1 MLACSIWIPGSNTVH
16 WLTATTRRTR
26 LVVVVVSAT
35 ESIMSST
42 GADLVQSASSV
53 LVILGKVSTGAIW
66 IPGSNAVHWLTTTTR
81 STRLVV
87 VGVRATISVVGSAGA
102 DLVESASPVLVI
114 QGRVFAC
121 SIWIPGSNAVDWL
134 TATTVCAL
142 NIVVA
147 VRASISIVCSV
158 FSVLVGSAPAVL
170 VIQGSVFACSIRT
183 PSSHAIHWLRATT
196 SGALLI
202 VMVIRTAKS
211 IVGSTRAD
219 LVVSA
224 SPVLVIL
231 RIMKA

>member
-26 LVVVVVSAT
+26 LVVVVVRAT

-66 IPGSNAVHWLTTTTR
+66 IPGSNAVH
-81 STRLVV
+81 
-87 VGVRATISVVGSAGA
+87 
-102 DLVESASPVLVI
+102 
-114 QGRVFAC
+114 
-121 SIWIPGSNAVDWL
+121 WL

-202 VMVIRTAKS
+202 VMVIRAAKS
-211 IVGSTRAD
+211 IVGSICAD